1 MRDDDRNVSARGWRA
16 VREGDTHAATK
27 TSTNNTP
34 ESFIVGVGAS
44 GALLAGAAIVFVTLV
59 GLVSFN
65 VWPTAHEVSVD
76 GNVELS
82 TAKAGAPSGGSAAA
96 PVSAAAGQLASTSV
110 GGGSGANGPTGGGG
124 NDQGAGSDQGGG
136 NGGRP
141 KSRVEQPPATV
152 PTAPPTEGS
161 DVPGNGGGADKSP
174 PGTAS
179 KDPAHEVHPAH
190 PDKPHQNV
198 STGTNGKEDDSPG
211 NSGQVHG
218 KGHLTKPTSP
228 SSSASEPDKAPKS
241 RGSSSHGSSS
251 HGSSSHGS
259 SSRGSS
265 HSKH

>member
-27 TSTNNTP
+27 TSRNKTP

-65 VWPTAHEVSVD
+65 VWPTAHQVSVD

-82 TAKAGAPSGGSAAA
+82 TAKPGGSGAGSTIA
-96 PVSAAAGQLASTSV
+96 PLSAAAGQIASTAA
-110 GGGSGANGPTGGGG
+110 GGGSTVSGPTGGNGG
-124 NDQGAGSDQGGG
+124 GQGSRNQQGGG

-141 KSRVEQPPATV
+141 KSRVEQPSVTTPS
-152 PTAPPTEGS
+152 APSDEGS
-161 DVPGNGGGADKSP
+161 DTPGTGGGTDKSP

-190 PDKPHQNV
+190 PSKPHQDV
-198 STGTNGKEDDSPG
+198 STGPNGKEDDSPG
-211 NSGQVHG
+211 NSGEVHG
-218 KGHLTKPTSP
+218 KGHLSKP
-228 SSSASEPDKAPKS
+228 SSS
-241 RGSSSHGSSS
+241 SSAG
-251 HGSSSHGS
+251 
-259 SSRGSS
+259 
-265 HSKH
+265 